1 MEERQDNNFT
11 AVPSLRSHGPQGPS
25 CATTAYKRTAPRS
38 QTCQTNQNPLNSDRR
53 TVFHLSWRSSPP
65 TRSGDG
71 DAAAPQT
78 CGSAGRRGEAPP
90 RGGPGTPRRQR
101 LHGGRAE
108 ADPGEPPSPSPPLR
122 LRRSPC
128 TPRERRRPHPARTA
142 ARGAGAPSQP
152 RPAAATHRRCG
163 RYRRAAAAA
172 PPLPR
177 AAAEGPGGA
186 ARWPQTEP
194 SAIARVG
201 RRAAVALATP
211 PPRCPWVTA
220 QRGRS
225 GACPS
230 RRPVG
235 SDAVATVTTLPLDL
249 PRGSPRGLGCGGA
262 SSRSPAQSGGRDA
275 PRASGGAPL

>member
-101 LHGGRAE
+101 LRGGRPWRAAE
-108 ADPGEPPSPSPPLR
+108 PGAAPPASPLPLHAPRAAPAAPGPDSGARSGCPLTAPPRSRHSPPLR
-122 LRRSPC
+122 PLPPRR
-128 TPRERRRPHPARTA
+128 RRRPASPAR
-142 ARGAGAPSQP
+142 R
-152 RPAAATHRRCG
+152 
-163 RYRRAAAAA
+163 
-172 PPLPR
+172 
-177 AAAEGPGGA
+177 
-186 ARWPQTEP
+186 
-194 SAIARVG
+194 G
-201 RRAAVALATP
+201 RRAGRSCALA
-211 PPRCPWVTA
+211 A
-220 QRGRS
+220 
-225 GACPS
+225 
-230 RRPVG
+230 
-235 SDAVATVTTLPLDL
+235 D
-249 PRGSPRGLGCGGA
+249 
-262 SSRSPAQSGGRDA
+262 
-275 PRASGGAPL
+275 

>member
-1 MEERQDNNFT
+1 MALTLYSD
-11 AVPSLRSHGPQGPS
+11 SS
-25 CATTAYKRTAPRS
+25 Y
-38 QTCQTNQNPLNSDRR
+38 CQVQYS
-53 TVFHLSWRSSPP
+53 P

-108 ADPGEPPSPSPPLR
+108 ADPEEPPSPAPPLP

-163 RYRRAAAAA
+163 RYRRAI
-172 PPLPR
+172 L
-177 AAAEGPGGA
+177 GA
-186 ARWPQTEP
+186 
-194 SAIARVG
+194 
-201 RRAAVALATP
+201 
-211 PPRCPWVTA
+211 PPRCPGKT
-220 QRGRS
+220 GR
-225 GACPS
+225 
-230 RRPVG
+230 
-235 SDAVATVTTLPLDL
+235 
-249 PRGSPRGLGCGGA
+249 RGSPTT
-262 SSRSPAQSGGRDA
+262 S
-275 PRASGGAPL
+275 

>member
-108 ADPGEPPSPSPPLR
+108 ADPGEPPSPAPPLP

-128 TPRERRRPHPARTA
+128 TPREQRRPHPARTA

-163 RYRRAAAAA
+163 HYRRAAAAAAAA

-194 SAIARVG
+194 SAIARVE

-211 PPRCPWVTA
+211 PAPL
-220 QRGRS
+220 
-225 GACPS
+225 
-230 RRPVG
+230 PVG
-235 SDAVATVTTLPLDL
+235 DCATRPQRRLSLSATRRQRRCCHGDNAPVGPPTRLPARARLRGGFDPL
-249 PRGSPRGLGCGGA
+249 PRAVR
-262 SSRSPAQSGGRDA
+262 R
-275 PRASGGAPL
+275 